1 MDPLSITASAI
12 TIATLAARSCKQ
24 TYSLVSGLTDAPQS
38 IAHSQR
44 LLIQT
49 EDSLVALEQLL
60 TNNKTSDILESTLRA
75 ISLEKTLKSTHDICT
90 EFSAAV
96 ANVAKHSTDTKF
108 SIRDRFSMYVKEAKI
123 KRFNQ
128 HLGDCQRTLVLVLGS
143 INLFVTLLHT
153 FIWALLTLHRILS
166 SRTSEDIERLRDDF
180 KAQETALKD
189 LNTQLRNQSSLPA
202 PAPDTETEIEEEPDV
217 SSTLQETCKQT
228 LEATEAKRTGQK
240 FGDLL
245 IDDRSMAM
253 QGIVGTQQEGVEQTF
268 GKLTATKESRA
279 FQGQMSSE
287 AFAAMFGTRSV

>member
-1 MDPLSITASAI
+1 MDPLSIIASAI
-12 TIATLAARSCKQ
+12 TIATLAAQSCKQ
-24 TYSLVSGLTDAPQS
+24 TYSLVSGLTGAPQS
-38 IAHSQR
+38 IVHSQR

-75 ISLEKTLKSTHDICT
+75 ISLEKTLKSTHDICS
-90 EFSAAV
+90 EFSAGV

-108 SIRDRFSMYVKEAKI
+108 SIRDRVSM
-123 KRFNQ
+123 
-128 HLGDCQRTLVLVLGS
+128 
-143 INLFVTLLHT
+143 
-153 FIWALLTLHRILS
+153 ILS

-180 KAQETALKD
+180 KSQETALKD

-202 PAPDTETEIEEEPDV
+202 PAPDTETEIEKEPDV

-228 LEATEAKRTGQK
+228 LVATEAKRTGQK

-245 IDDRSMAM
+245 IEDRSMAM

-287 AFAAMFGTRSV
+287 AFAAMFGARSV

>member
-12 TIATLAARSCKQ
+12 TIATLAAQSCKE

-60 TNNKTSDILESTLRA
+60 MNNKTSDILESTLRA

-108 SIRDRFSMYVKEAKI
+108 SIRDRFSMYLKEAKI
-123 KRFNQ
+123 NRFNQ
-128 HLGDCQRTLVLVLGS
+128 HLGDCLRTLVLVLGS
-143 INLFVTLLHT
+143 INL
-153 FIWALLTLHRILS
+153 ILS
-166 SRTSEDIERLRDDF
+166 SRTSEDIERLRDNF

-202 PAPDTETEIEEEPDV
+202 PDTGTEIEKEPDV

-228 LEATEAKRTGQK
+228 LEAMEVKRTGQK

-287 AFAAMFGTRSV
+287 AFAAMFGARSV